1 MTKIG
6 EEDGIGRTPTKD
18 DYHKTV
24 DRSSLKFLNALEMY
38 KNDTGEDKAQLKA
51 IMDQQ
56 LGLIR
61 SAVSEIKRAGIYK
74 QEVKVE
80 NDYKAF
86 MSDGSD
92 SNFAA
97 LEHDIL
103 TLREYNQLDQKS

>member
-6 EEDGIGRTPTKD
+6 EGDGTHRVPTAG

-24 DRSSLKFLNALEMY
+24 DQSSLKFLNALEMY
-38 KNDTGEDKAQLKA
+38 KNDDGDKEQLKA
-51 IMDQQ
+51 LMDQQ

-61 SAVSEIKRAGIYK
+61 SAVAEIKRAGIYK

-86 MSDGSD
+86 MSDASD
-92 SNFAA
+92 SNFTA
-97 LEHDIL
+97 LEHDVL
-103 TLREYNQLDQKS
+103 TLREYNQLDKKS